1 MTTERP
7 AVVTRLDIRR
17 YIGDRD
23 VERAVRELQRTG
35 WIAPLHLKSVWA
47 FFPPGEDEVTDP
59 YIDLRGWR
67 ARDPRA
73 TFALAGE
80 SAAWHLGYLARQF
93 NGPVSTWIPEGE
105 RAPHGLRSHLSVV
118 TLGWD
123 RESGHRLTPGHTW
136 LRKRGLD
143 LTRWSSGLPAF
154 GPEALLVQLAA
165 RPSSFRAWA
174 DLVPA
179 LHDLAGGVA
188 SERLLTLLDGQ
199 SVSTWQRAAYLLHCG
214 RQPSLAKRVLD
225 DKPGDRLHHVALGRK
240 GAALWSP
247 AFGVTDHIVAP
258 LQGLVGKA

>member
-7 AVVTRLDIRR
+7 AVVTRLDISR

-47 FFPPGEDEVTDP
+47 FFPPGEHEVSDP
-59 YIDLRGWR
+59 YIDLRGWK

-80 SAAWHLGYLARQF
+80 SAAWHLGYLARPF
-93 NGPVSTWIPEGE
+93 DGPVAIWIPDGE
-105 RAPHGLRSHLSVV
+105 RAPHGLRPHFSVV
-118 TLGWD
+118 TLGWG
-123 RESGHRLTPGHTW
+123 REASELVTPGPMW
-136 LRKRGLD
+136 LRAQGFD

-179 LHDLAGGVA
+179 IGDLARGVSA
-188 SERLLTLLDGQ
+188 ERLLALLQAQ
-199 SVSTWQRAAYLLHCG
+199 SLSTWQRAAYLLHCG
-214 RQPSLAKRVLD
+214 NQPGTAMRILD
-225 DKPGDRLHHVALGRK
+225 DKPGDGLHHVALGRA
-240 GAALWSP
+240 GPAVWSSE
-247 AFGVTDHIVAP
+247 FGVTDHIVAP
-258 LQGLVGKA
+258 LQGVVGKA